1 MQNKLTLGIITVLVI
16 AIVTAIGA
24 ISVKK
29 INNNEVPAIKT
40 YTSQKLGLSF
50 SYPASYFVE
59 EKNIGNGER
68 EIYQIELTA
77 DTQENRL
84 VREGKT
90 PPREGPTAITIT
102 NYQNNLDNLSVEQWV
117 KNTNDSNFKLSP
129 DGKIEN
135 TSLIQGSHQALSYKW
150 SGLYE
155 GKTTV
160 FTHSSNIIAVSVTY
174 LTPQDPIIS
183 DYTKL
188 LDSMAVVH

>member
-129 DGKIEN
+129 DGKIEAVRIAG
-135 TSLIQGSHQALSYKW
+135 THEALTYHW

-155 GKTTV
+155 GTT
-160 FTHSSNIIAVSVTY
+160 IAFAHNTSINTLSVTY
-174 LTPQDPIIS
+174 IS
-183 DYTKL
+183 PNDQIVKDFDIVKSSL
-188 LDSMAVVH
+188 EFH